1 MVELKEI
8 TGKLIELLRE
18 RRTGSLRD
26 KKIFIIS
33 ANFRF
38 SIPHVWCTFCSSNYG
53 LAVTNFY

>member
-26 KKIFIIS
+26 KKIFIVS

-38 SIPHVWCTFCSSNYG
+38 STHVWCTFYSSNYG
-53 LAVTNFY
+53 LAVSNFY